1 MLEIDLLLGSGRPAK
16 PQPKRVLLWCLL
28 YAALVSVGLWL
39 AQATWSIRNDIRIQ
53 KHTVSQ
59 LTRQIDAMHQVTSF
73 LTRLDAQQK
82 NLAPKMTSLSQILPN
97 HIQWSPI
104 LADIARQAPRGLI
117 ISDFVAQQNEI
128 RTKTQTKQ
136 SSYTLTLGAFT
147 ASNPYLVERFMQSL
161 RTSNWAPGFDKE
173 VRIATQTQREIQG
186 QTFLYFAIE
195 CLFTP
200 SQGKS

>member
-1 MLEIDLLLGSGRPAK
+1 
-16 PQPKRVLLWCLL
+16 
-28 YAALVSVGLWL
+28 
-39 AQATWSIRNDIRIQ
+39 
-53 KHTVSQ
+53 
-59 LTRQIDAMHQVTSF
+59 
-73 LTRLDAQQK
+73 
-82 NLAPKMTSLSQILPN
+82 MTSLSQILPN

-104 LADIARQAPRGLI
+104 LEDIARQAPRGLI

-161 RTSNWAPGFDKE
+161 RTSTWAPGFDKE
-173 VRIATQTQREIQG
+173 VRIANQTQREIRG